1 MRVASHKNHFF
12 EHKVKIN
19 LQYLR
24 NNIFVKYLFIME
36 ILAAFFILAL
46 LLGLLF
52 RKKGDGFL
60 DTIQSGCWILIVLG
74 LLAAGYF
81 IYLNLN

>member
-1 MRVASHKNHFF
+1 
-12 EHKVKIN
+12 
-19 LQYLR
+19 
-24 NNIFVKYLFIME
+24 ME
-36 ILAAFFILAL
+36 ILAAFLILAL

-60 DTIQSGCWILIVLG
+60 DTIQSGCWILVVLG

-81 IYLNLN
+81 IYLNVN

>member
-1 MRVASHKNHFF
+1 
-12 EHKVKIN
+12 
-19 LQYLR
+19 
-24 NNIFVKYLFIME
+24 ME
-36 ILAAFFILAL
+36 ILVVLLVIAL